1 MKRKRKNIPCKG
13 NSKKNIMK
21 LISFEAVDIFDY
33 LNITM
38 KFNKDLSI
46 VTGGNGTGK
55 TTAIR
60 LMQAILTPNIPEL
73 VYIPFSRV
81 SITFSWK
88 NKITTITVVKDKF
101 LEISGNNFKP
111 FKIEEKILKEFEY
124 MSHNSDRFNYN
135 EHIYRFGVES
145 EIIRFIIELP
155 TPIFIGLDRRNEDP
169 YFKDINNNIR
179 RKAILN
185 ERYKEPLEREIYRG
199 TLGISLIETE
209 ILIQDLYKRLRA
221 VEDSLSS
228 RLQKEL
234 IKNSFD
240 FKDVNIDEIT
250 TFNYEESR
258 KILDRK
264 KEIREVLSKITGD
277 DREINSKLDRLFQK
291 LEEHLK
297 SNKNDGHINLE
308 LLINLSQINSLT
320 NVVNVIDDHNS
331 KITASFKPIN
341 KYLNIVNSFFIDSS
355 KSVLVDEVGHLN
367 VKKANSKL
375 TSIEALSSGERHIVV
390 IFANAMFN
398 KMRKT
403 SNNILII
410 DEPELSLHIRWQEKF
425 IDQLLNATEA
435 KSQLILATHSP
446 DIVGD
451 YKNDCISVK

>member
-1 MKRKRKNIPCKG
+1 MR
-13 NSKKNIMK
+13 
-21 LISFEAVDIFDY
+21 LISFEATDIFDY
-33 LNITM
+33 LNISM

-73 VYIPFSRV
+73 VNIPFTKIA
-81 SITFSWK
+81 ITFSWK
-88 NKITTITVVKDKF
+88 NKIMSIAATKNKY
-101 LEISGNNFKP
+101 LEISGNGFTSFKM
-111 FKIEEKILKEFEY
+111 EEKVLKEFEY
-124 MSHNSDRFNYN
+124 MSRNSDRFNYN
-135 EHIYRFGVES
+135 ERIYRFGIES

-169 YFKDINNNIR
+169 YFKDINSGYDNTIR
-179 RKAILN
+179 RKAMLN

-209 ILIQDLYKRLRA
+209 VLIQDLYRRLRA

-240 FKDVNIDEIT
+240 FKDVNINEIT
-250 TFNYEESR
+250 AFNYDESR
-258 KILDRK
+258 KILNRK
-264 KEIREVLSKITGD
+264 QEIREVLGKITGED
-277 DREINSKLDRLFQK
+277 KEINSKLDRLFQK
-291 LEEHLK
+291 LEEHLQ
-297 SNKNDGHINLE
+297 SNIKDNGINLE

-331 KITASFKPIN
+331 KVTASFKPIN

-355 KSVLVDEVGHLN
+355 KSILVDEVGHLN

-425 IDQLLNATEA
+425 INQLLDATEN